1 MDEVRARRPVGHTA
15 ARRGARFGGRS
26 VTRPRVWAFLLTPV
40 FWGAVPI
47 FALGVATPAISA
59 TWVALLFYAHRLVL
73 PPPRRRSE
81 P

>member
-1 MDEVRARRPVGHTA
+1 MGHTA